1 MSQEQEPAWDL
12 LPHDPERFFGLSG
25 DYDVRT
31 LKRAYNRLI
40 RRFKPEQFPL
50 EFQRIRAAFEELH
63 DALRYDLPTRRP
75 PETVVP
81 IPTPAEKPAA
91 DVHRSAS
98 IERTDQ
104 EVFAEPSRTE
114 PIPIFQRLDTESP
127 EALHAEL
134 AQRRPKTPSDYV
146 TLALMADAIE
156 ADPPEACDTRS
167 FVDWLL
173 SGLREYPE
181 DWGMTRLLREYVAT
195 MDDRSRLMDV
205 LIRAVDILPGSRFLY
220 ATEKAWD
227 RLIREAPFDE
237 IRDCL
242 KQCEDKLAGD
252 HRDDSLLVFNIHIL
266 KPIIWKADAEFV
278 GELKETIDDHYHSLE
293 HSLQIEYDLTA
304 SLVEYHAV
312 RSEFINRG
320 PCCRRIDQAIR
331 DWCLLPEHEGDLS
344 VLDCQYFISSQE
356 HRLLDEFP
364 DWKAG
369 KETIPFAWR
378 EIVMDVLERLP
389 EPEPIGETVARQRVR
404 NVLVRMARRNSQTIS
419 YALGFGILLLFF
431 PISVTVVVGAA
442 SLVIRAVWE
451 FFTKHNFLL
460 GLGNLLLAVGML
472 LAGCTAAYI
481 SLGVGRRITALRYRD
496 WRRDLL
502 SLLRIV
508 PWEPIDVAKIV
519 VEFED
524 EEYGDGEQIA
534 GPKRIAPAMVDDPC
548 LELFSLAQ
556 FCIHAAAPVPAGESP
571 DIDAAAL
578 SR

>member
-25 DYDVRT
+25 DYDART

-40 RRFKPEQFPL
+40 RRFKPEQFPQ
-50 EFQRIRAAFEELH
+50 EFQRIRAAFEELN

-75 PETVVP
+75 ATVVP
-81 IPTPAEKPAA
+81 MPTPAEKPAA
-91 DVHRSAS
+91 DAHRSAS
-98 IERTDQ
+98 IERTDR
-104 EVFAEPSRTE
+104 EVSAEHPQVE

-127 EALHAEL
+127 ESLHAEL
-134 AQRRPKTPSDYV
+134 ARRRPKVPSDYV
-146 TLALMADAIE
+146 TLALMADAIK
-156 ADPPEACDTRS
+156 ADSSEACEAQS

-195 MDDRSRLMDV
+195 LDDRSRLMDV

-220 ATEKAWD
+220 VTEKAWD

-237 IRDCL
+237 FRDCL
-242 KQCEDKLAGD
+242 KQCKDKLAGD
-252 HRDDSLLVFNIHIL
+252 HHDDSLLVFNIHIMKL
-266 KPIIWKADAEFV
+266 AVWKADAEFV
-278 GELKETIDDHYHSLE
+278 GELKKTIDDHYHSLE
-293 HSLQIEYDLTA
+293 HSLQIEYDLAA

-312 RSEFINRG
+312 RSEFIKRG

-331 DWCLLPEHEGDLS
+331 DWCLLPEHEGDLR

-356 HRLLDEFP
+356 RRLMDEFP

-389 EPEPIGETVARQRVR
+389 EPEPIGETLARQRVR
-404 NVLVRMARRNSQTIS
+404 NVLVRMARRNSQTIRH
-419 YALGFGILLLFF
+419 ALGIGILFLFF
-431 PISVTVVVGAA
+431 PISVTVVVGAL
-442 SLVIRAVWE
+442 SLGIRAIWE

-460 GLGNLLLAVGML
+460 GLGNVLLAVGML
-472 LAGCTAAYI
+472 LAGCIAAYI
-481 SLGVGRRITALRYRD
+481 SLRVGYRITALRYRD
-496 WRRDLL
+496 CRRDLL
-502 SLLRIV
+502 SLLRVV
-508 PWEPIDVAKIV
+508 PWEPFDVAKIV
-519 VEFED
+519 VGFED

-534 GPKRIAPAMVDDPC
+534 GPKWIAPHMVDDPC

-556 FCIHAAAPVPAGESP
+556 FCIHAAA
-571 DIDAAAL
+571 
-578 SR
+578 R